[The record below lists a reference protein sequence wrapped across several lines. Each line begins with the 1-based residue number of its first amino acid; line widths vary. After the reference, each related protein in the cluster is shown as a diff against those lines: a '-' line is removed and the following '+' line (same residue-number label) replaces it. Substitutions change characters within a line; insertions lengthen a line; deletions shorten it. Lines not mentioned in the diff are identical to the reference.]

1 VIFFWQVLNLND
13 IVALRER
20 LDCGLSTIVIN
31 ERERIDVE
39 GFECAMRDL
48 DVLGVVNV

>member
-1 VIFFWQVLNLND
+1 VIFFWQVLNLNN

-20 LDCGLSTIVIN
+20 LDCGLATLVIN

-39 GFECAMRDL
+39 GLERAVRDL
-48 DVLGVVNV
+48 DVLGVVNI

>member
-1 VIFFWQVLNLND
+1 VLDLND

-20 LDCGLSTIVIN
+20 LDCSLAAIVIN
-31 ERERIDVE
+31 ERERIDVK
-39 GFECAMRDL
+39 GIECAMRDL